1 LQFTEEKELVSVES
15 VRRVSLEVA
24 VVKSRKLGD
33 ANVVAGLF
41 PGFARGGDAGR
52 FTGIGPAARE
62 CPGAVVDFADQ
73 ENAAVAKNRSA
84 NVDFGSGIT
93 GLRGKERGDG
103 LIGRKRGSAG
113 HDFRGDGADLVI
125 ALGVKFIM
133 AIGKTRL
140 RDGLQAAS
148 PSEPLRIQHANILAA
163 EDYADKNEGLR
174 RQSLQFF
181 DEESEIARY
190 AVKKQPKQNTRL
202 RRRLRATWE

>member
-1 LQFTEEKELVSVES
+1 
-15 VRRVSLEVA
+15 
-24 VVKSRKLGD
+24 
-33 ANVVAGLF
+33 
-41 PGFARGGDAGR
+41 
-52 FTGIGPAARE
+52 
-62 CPGAVVDFADQ
+62 
-73 ENAAVAKNRSA
+73 
-84 NVDFGSGIT
+84 
-93 GLRGKERGDG
+93 LRGKERGDG

>member
-1 LQFTEEKELVSVES
+1 LQFTEEKKLVSVES

-84 NVDFGSGIT
+84 NIDFGSGIT

-113 HDFRGDGADLVI
+113 HDLSGDGADLVI
-125 ALGVKFIM
+125 ALDVKFIS

-148 PSEPLRIQHANILAA
+148 PSEPLRILHANILAA

-174 RQSLQFF
+174 RQSLQ
-181 DEESEIARY
+181 I
-190 AVKKQPKQNTRL
+190 L
-202 RRRLRATWE
+202 R